1 MEWAWLQTDLD
12 RTGEKRFENLLLL
25 LLLLLLL
32 RYTQILTQKIRTVK
46 KNATMYMIFFFNKNK
61 SLCLRF
67 VIDFNITTTH
77 TNDNNSSSS
86 ITLIV
91 ELQWQNVCTIDPPAN
106 TYVNFPPF
114 PSSLAV
120 RRRNANHKR

>member
-25 LLLLLLL
+25 LLLL
-32 RYTQILTQKIRTVK
+32 RYTQILTQKIRPKTVK
-46 KNATMYMIFFFNKNK
+46 KNSTMYRIFFNKNK
-61 SLCLRF
+61 SLCLRL
-67 VIDFNITTTH
+67 VIDFNITPTH
-77 TNDNNSSSS
+77 NNNNNS